1 MASILSAKG
10 ALRPLPRAS
19 ARQKNGV
26 VAIAAR
32 CNSTK
37 TTPETTPETLNW
49 GQYLAIRRQRHK
61 WETVASVPTALLGLQ
76 GAVAYFSTQTVDFT
90 TSIMGLDPMMFF
102 GLATVG
108 ITGLGYLCGPI
119 VGSSLWR
126 ISHRKTM
133 HLIEEKDK
141 EFHRRIVKN
150 RVNPSAQSYNNPVP
164 DYYGE
169 KIGSL
174 HQYRQWL
181 RDQAKYRQ
189 KAQWATEET
198 S

>member
-1 MASILSAKG
+1 MASILTTKVAFRS
-10 ALRPLPRAS
+10 LPRAPLEP
-19 ARQKNGV
+19 KNGI
-26 VAIAAR
+26 VAVATR
-32 CNSTK
+32 CNSTGA
-37 TTPETTPETLNW
+37 TPKPTPETLNW
-49 GQYLAIRRQRHK
+49 TQYLAIRRQRHR
-61 WETVASVPTALLGLQ
+61 WETVASVPTALFGLQ
-76 GAVAYFSTQTVDFT
+76 GAIVYFSAQTVDFT
-90 TSIMGLDPMMFF
+90 TSIMGLDPMMFY

-141 EFHRRIVKN
+141 EFHRRIVRN

-164 DYYGE
+164 DFYGE

-181 RDQAKYRQ
+181 RDQAKYRR
-189 KAQWATEET
+189 KAQWATEEA

>member
-1 MASILSAKG
+1 MSTVISAKG
-10 ALRPLPRAS
+10 VLRSLPRTS
-19 ARQKNGV
+19 AKQKNGIVAV
-26 VAIAAR
+26 VIR

-37 TTPETTPETLNW
+37 TTPETTPGTLNW
-49 GQYLAIRRQRHK
+49 TQYLAIRRQRHR
-61 WETVASVPTALLGLQ
+61 WEAVASIPTALVGLQ
-76 GAVAYFSTQTVDFT
+76 GAVAYFSMQTVDFT
-90 TSIMGLDPMMFF
+90 TSIMGLDPMTFF

-164 DYYGE
+164 DFYGE

-181 RDQAKYRQ
+181 RDQSKYRR
-189 KAQWATEET
+189 KAQWATEKA

>member
-1 MASILSAKG
+1 M
-10 ALRPLPRAS
+10 RPNNAI
-19 ARQKNGV
+19 
-26 VAIAAR
+26 VAVPTR
-32 CNSTK
+32 CNSTR
-37 TTPETTPETLNW
+37 TTPETTPGTLNW
-49 GQYLAIRRQRHK
+49 TQYLAIRRQRHR
-61 WETVASVPTALLGLQ
+61 WETVASIPTALLGLQ

-90 TSIMGLDPMMFF
+90 TTIMGLDPMVFF

-164 DYYGE
+164 DFYGE

-181 RDQAKYRQ
+181 RDQSKYRR